1 MYKRSSVVINKSEKK
16 LNNKLKVINKEI
28 NKIFQ

>member
-28 NKIFQ
+28 NKNIQ